1 MSLLWRTAANLL
13 AETHEQHAMD
23 PVLRDAGWK
32 ESPCGWAGCPHF
44 DEGFFDAMERGYDTR
59 GQTVTKWPGEM
70 QYSGMET
77 TIDPHTVA
85 RYQDHPPHKK
95 AVPKV
100 VTYQGANHVLDGHH
114 RLLADQR
121 AGRPSTFEHVDL
133 DGGQ

>member
-1 MSLLWRTAANLL
+1 
-13 AETHEQHAMD
+13 
-23 PVLRDAGWK
+23 
-32 ESPCGWAGCPHF
+32 
-44 DEGFFDAMERGYDTR
+44 MERGYDTR

-95 AVPKV
+95 TVPKV